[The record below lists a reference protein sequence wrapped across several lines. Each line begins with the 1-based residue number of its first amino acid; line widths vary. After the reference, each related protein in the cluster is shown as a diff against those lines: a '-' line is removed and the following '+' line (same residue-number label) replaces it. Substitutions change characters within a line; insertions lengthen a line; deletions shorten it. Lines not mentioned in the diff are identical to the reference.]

1 MTAVKVGQIWRDKDK
16 RRNTVIEILKLVDNY
31 AQALVVGTEDERSY
45 DIDRL
50 VKRWELIE
58 TKTTHIVEEAD
69 RTGNIVENTI
79 ELTESADSKSGSVKK
94 VKAKVVEEKVQS
106 KQDEASNEL
115 TLAEATEAAR
125 DKGAKLTIHLSEGD
139 KAVLVPE
146 RLRKKQPAYMLK
158 MVSPHNPDYKLR
170 ITQKMLDEYGVPH
183 DPWGSRMELAD

>member
-1 MTAVKVGQIWRDKDK
+1 MTAVKVGQVWRDKDK
-16 RRNTVIEILKLVDNY
+16 RRNTVIEIISVSTSLGMATGLVT
-31 AQALVVGTEDERSY
+31 GTGKEQSY
-45 DIDRL
+45 SLDRL
-50 VKRWELIE
+50 VKRWELI
-58 TKTTHIVEEAD
+58 K
-69 RTGNIVENTI
+69 
-79 ELTESADSKSGSVKK
+79 
-94 VKAKVVEEKVQS
+94 
-106 KQDEASNEL
+106 EASNEL

>member
-1 MTAVKVGQIWRDKDK
+1 MTAVKVGQVWRDKDK
-16 RRNTVIEILKLVDNY
+16 RRNTVIEIIELNVDSGGQPTFY
-31 AQALVVGTEDERSY
+31 VTGLIVGTEEVRTY
-45 DIDRL
+45 NVDRL
-50 VKRWELIE
+50 VKRWGLI
-58 TKTTHIVEEAD
+58 K
-69 RTGNIVENTI
+69 
-79 ELTESADSKSGSVKK
+79 
-94 VKAKVVEEKVQS
+94 
-106 KQDEASNEL
+106 EASNEL

-170 ITQKMLDEYGVPH
+170 ITQKMLDEYGAPV